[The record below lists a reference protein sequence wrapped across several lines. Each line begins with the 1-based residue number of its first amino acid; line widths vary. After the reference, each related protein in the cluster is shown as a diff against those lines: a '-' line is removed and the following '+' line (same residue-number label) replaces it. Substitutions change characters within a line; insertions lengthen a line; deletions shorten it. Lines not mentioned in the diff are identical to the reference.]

1 MTSSFILTNSQ
12 KKAIDAFQ
20 SGRNVFLSG
29 EAGTG
34 KSFVLNYYLS
44 GILRK
49 NIIVC
54 APTGIAALNVG
65 GVTMHRA
72 FAIPTYPLG
81 PKEEPEQI
89 SKGLLRADI
98 IVIDEISMARFDAFQ
113 YVAKSI
119 RMAEKESGKP
129 KQLILIGDFFQLP
142 PVITDKDRKILETMW
157 GRHMVRDG
165 FAFQAPLWESF
176 DFVNIMLTDSMR
188 QRDDQPFLDCLNQ
201 LRKGNP
207 DCINWLNRNACKS
220 DVPGI
225 KICPRNRD
233 VERINAT
240 ESDKLEGTY
249 SVFKSTV
256 YGKVLPTDKPAP
268 DCLNLKVGMQIMT
281 VVNNANVFQNGSIGI
296 ISAIDKEASTITVE
310 FPNGKEAEI
319 APFVWKIKD
328 YCLNEDNELE
338 TKVVGVYTQLPIKV
352 AYAITIHKSQGKTF
366 KSASLNPA
374 CFAPGQLYVA
384 VSRLTSIT
392 GLHLSKKI
400 LSSYLKTSNDVLEFY
415 RSVA

>member
-1 MTSSFILTNSQ
+1 MTSTLNLTNSQ
-12 KKAIDAFQ
+12 KRAIEAFE

-34 KSFVLNYYLS
+34 KSFVLSYYLA
-44 GILRK
+44 GIHDK
-49 NIIVC
+49 NVIVC

-65 GVTMHRA
+65 GITMHRA
-72 FAIPTYPLG
+72 FAIPLCPLG
-81 PKEEPEQI
+81 PKDEPEKI
-89 SKGLLRADI
+89 SKELLNADV

-119 RMAEKESGKP
+119 HMAEEESGRP

-142 PVITDKDRKILETMW
+142 PVITDKDRKILEAMW
-157 GRHMVRDG
+157 GREMVRDG
-165 FAFQAPLWESF
+165 FAFQAPLWDSF
-176 DFVNIMLTDSMR
+176 DFVNILLTDSMR

-201 LRKGNP
+201 LRQGNP
-207 DCINWLNRNACKS
+207 DCIKWLNSNACKS

-233 VERINAT
+233 VDRINAA
-240 ESDKLEGTY
+240 ESDRLEGAY
-249 SVFKSTV
+249 FVFKSTV
-256 YGKVLPTDKPAP
+256 YGKVLPADKPAP
-268 DCLNLKVGMQIMT
+268 DRLCLKVGMQVMT
-281 VVNNANVFQNGSIGI
+281 VMNNGDLYQNGSIGI
-296 ISAIDKEASTITVE
+296 ITAINKEASTITVE

-319 APFVWKIKD
+319 APFTWKIED

-338 TKVVGVYTQLPIKV
+338 TKDVGVYSQLPIKV

-366 KSASLNPA
+366 ESATLDPS

-384 VSRLTSIT
+384 VSRLTSIS
-392 GLHLSKKI
+392 GLHLSKRI
-400 LSSYLKTSNDVLEFY
+400 TSSYLKTSNDVLEFY
-415 RSVA
+415 KSVA